1 MVDTSPAGEWGRVP
15 VQLLSIS
22 QEGWT
27 PRSDPLWLYRFLLGR
42 SGYQESSAPAAHPG
56 GERPAPS
63 AAGPAFS
70 SKDYLA
76 LEVPPK
82 LVFRWTPEGELT
94 QKAN

>member
-1 MVDTSPAGEWGRVP
+1 MGGGVP
-15 VQLLSIS
+15 GQLLSIS
-22 QEGWT
+22 REGWT

-42 SGYQESSAPAAHPG
+42 SGYQESSAPSAHPG

-82 LVFRWTPEGELT
+82 LIFRWTPEGELT
-94 QKAN
+94 QETTT